1 MGRIQM
7 NEISTRETIQNTF
20 RTIEESV
27 IKETSSGLDSDEII
41 ELGEDFDFN
50 DYQVVR
56 REFFA
61 HISEPSITFNNCKF
75 SVNAACLNKFPDY
88 DYAQVLINRNKKVL
102 VIRPC
107 AESAKDSFSWCSI
120 NTKAKGKRKPKPI
133 TCRLFFAKIVEM
145 MNWNPDYRYKILGK
159 VVHANQEY
167 LIVFDLTATEIYQR
181 TIVEGQKPKTTRT
194 PVFPAEWKDQF
205 GLPYNEH
212 QQSMQVNVF
221 DGYAVYAI
229 KGNGSQNKT
238 EDNGGDNNE

>member
-1 MGRIQM
+1 M

-27 IKETSSGLDSDEII
+27 TKETSSGLDSDEII

-75 SVNAACLNKFPDY
+75 NVNVACLNKFPDY
-88 DYAQVLINRNKKVL
+88 DYAQVLINRNKKML

-120 NTKAKGKRKPKPI
+120 NTKAKGKRKPKSI

-159 VVHANQEY
+159 VLHANQEY
-167 LIVFDLTATEIYQR
+167 LIVFDLTATEVYQR

-229 KGNGSQNKT
+229 KGNSSQNKT
-238 EDNGGDNNE
+238 EYNGGDNNE